1 MTLDGTGSR
10 GNAPIACTW
19 SFENADGSIVWDTA
33 TGCRLVKAF
42 TSTGMKYVRLIVRDA
57 DGDTDAQRRSFGVAD
72 RNRRSRQARAALGA
86 TQAGAV
92 VGLGGPASSAERG
105 LVTPRDT
112 AVAAACG
119 ARPRT
124 PRRRSA

>member
-1 MTLDGTGSR
+1 MRVRTPVTLDGTGSR

-57 DGDTDAQRRSFGVAD
+57 DGDTDAQRRSFSVSD
-72 RNRRSRQARAALGA
+72 RNRRSRRARSALGA

-92 VGLGGPASSAERG
+92 VGLAG
-105 LVTPRDT
+105 
-112 AVAAACG
+112 
-119 ARPRT
+119 
-124 PRRRSA
+124 RRATRSAGS